1 MGEMS
6 ELGRKSLLT
15 FMVAVAISVSLAFN
29 IDTAYHSKYAGEE
42 NDFFGYK
49 VLQFMSGKNKGVLV
63 TAPLQNGSGEI
74 CRFESEES
82 NDCFTPPALSLA
94 NTTIPLKHFGL
105 SIAEDSTHSRFTVC
119 SPSVVHEC
127 YENSYLNSVCYQ
139 FKDQLQPVST
149 FRPGFQAC
157 TKKTVDLAFLF
168 DGSESM
174 TTEEFEKNKDFI
186 VDIMKSL
193 QNSSIKFAAAQFS
206 TIPRKVFDFNDYQ
219 EGRALD
225 NLKKEEHMKDLTNTH
240 RALRYMLANIF
251 ENQAAGA
258 SPDATKV
265 LVIITD
271 GDPSDP
277 DSRTDSI
284 IKKYDSK
291 NIIRFVIGVKN
302 VKLDKLRLIAS
313 EPKDNNTFKIE
324 DYNGLTGILENFE
337 KKIFKIEGST
347 MALAANLTN
356 EMSQS
361 GFSAVYHKD
370 TLVLGSV
377 GSNNWRGSLYEHHAP
392 PSAGLQI
399 QDPNMEE
406 DSYMGYSLSAGEK
419 NNTPLYFTGA
429 PRFQHTGQVV
439 LFTQVSNNWIAVQ
452 RVNGEQIGSY
462 FGAELCT
469 VDVDSDSNTDFLLVG
484 APLFHQS
491 QEKRE
496 GQISVYALTHELELK
511 SVMTLSVASRGR
523 FGTAISSL
531 ADLNGDGLRDVAV
544 GAPLEDNNRGAVYI
558 YLGDKHRGIRS
569 TFSQR
574 IMGGEILPGLQ
585 FFGQAVDGKID
596 LDDDGLTDIV
606 VGSQGVALSLRSKP
620 VFNVSAHLRF
630 EPAEISTDKID
641 CLENTATVLPMVIL
655 TACFDMAETTQRK
668 AGAPNTGLNI
678 AYTLTVD
685 PMRKTGFRGFLNE
698 SDKGAKN
705 LQSTVE
711 LKSKQTCFN
720 HSVSMPKCVQDT
732 LSPISI
738 KLNFSQPE
746 SETAIL
752 NVDSDRQ
759 TVVEVPFEKNC
770 RKNDTCIAELEVDF
784 NFITSTLLVV
794 DQAYF
799 NVTVSLSNHGDDS
812 YNTSLTLHYPPGLS
826 FSMMTLMKAS
836 RSTLHTCNDLEGVM
850 DKTICSVSLPVYRS
864 RSTATFKTLFRIMNT
879 YDWNDT
885 MSMTITGQSD
895 NENSTRGSMT
905 KSVPVQFQI
914 DLAVKLNEDSITYL
928 TFTPEDSAPKRL
940 VTIYEVKNLGFKALP
955 VVVTLNIPTKLKHNF
970 EMKNYQVS
978 VQQNKTQ
985 CRDTVDV
992 KSAYCS
998 DENDCKSIMCESFIL
1013 EKYSTIL
1020 FMLSGEVEFKDL
1032 KQHAKNVA
1040 FLKRYTGDGAEV
1052 LFKSFIQVRYDKQRY
1067 VQASSKKENKDST
1080 SFPQVQTDVRVE
1092 FIISPDQMLIIATG
1106 VGGGLLLLIII
1117 TVIMF
1122 KMGCFKRKTVQYYQD
1137 QEDQADGKSDP
1148 PTAAKTD
1155 GKPDPPTAAKTDGK
1169 PDPPTAAKTDGK
1181 PDPPAEAKTD
1191 GKSDPPAETKPL
1203 LDGGDDASDRIT
1215 PGNAAEG
1222 SDKTQSASAQTADH
1236 YAKVI

>member
-6 ELGRKSLLT
+6 ELGRNSLLT
-15 FMVAVAISVSLAFN
+15 FVVAVAISVSLAFN
-29 IDTAYHSKYAGEE
+29 IDMANHSMYTGKK
-42 NDFFGYK
+42 DFFGYK
-49 VLQFMSGKNKGVLV
+49 VLQFMSGQNKGVLV
-63 TAPLQNGSGEI
+63 TAPLQQNGSGKI
-74 CRFESEES
+74 CRYESEES
-82 NDCFTPPALSLA
+82 YDCFTPPALSLA

-105 SIAEDSTHSRFTVC
+105 SIAEDSTHSQFTVC
-119 SPSVVHEC
+119 SPSIVHEC
-127 YENSYLNSVCYQ
+127 NENSYLNSVCYQ
-139 FKDQLQPVST
+139 FNDQLQPVSNFT
-149 FRPGFQAC
+149 PGFQAC
-157 TKKTVDLAFLF
+157 TKKMVDLAFLF

-174 TTEEFEKNKDFI
+174 TTAEFEKNKDFI
-186 VDIMKSL
+186 IDIMEKMK
-193 QNSSIKFAAAQFS
+193 NSSIKFAAAQFS
-206 TIPRKVFDFNDYQ
+206 SDPRKVFDFNDYQ
-219 EGRALD
+219 KGTASD
-225 NLKKEEHMKDLTNTH
+225 DLKREVHMKQLTNTH
-240 RALRYMLANIF
+240 KALRYMLKNIF
-251 ENQAAGA
+251 ENQMAGA

-271 GDPSDP
+271 GDPSDR
-277 DSRTDSI
+277 DNKTDRI
-284 IKKYDSK
+284 IKKYDDK

-313 EPKDNNTFKIE
+313 EPKDNNTFKIQN
-324 DYNGLTGILENFE
+324 YNGLTGILENFE

-347 MALAANLTN
+347 GARAVNLTN

-377 GSNNWRGSLYEHHAP
+377 GSNTWRGSLYEHHVP
-392 PSAGLQI
+392 PSAGRQI

-419 NNTPLYFTGA
+419 NNVPLYFTGA

-439 LFTQVSNNWIAVQ
+439 LFTQVSNNWTAVE

-484 APLFHQS
+484 TPLFHQP
-491 QEKRE
+491 QERRE

-511 SVMTLSVASRGR
+511 SVMTVSVASRGR
-523 FGTAISSL
+523 FGTTISSL

-558 YLGDKHRGIRS
+558 YLGDKLRGIRN

-574 IMGGEILPGLQ
+574 IMGGKLQPELQ

-606 VGSQGVALSLRSKP
+606 VGSHGGALVLRSKP

-641 CLENTATVLPMVIL
+641 CLGNTDTALPMVIL
-655 TACFDMAETTQRK
+655 TACFDMAETTQSK
-668 AGAPNTGLNI
+668 AGVPNTGLNI

-685 PMRKTGFRGFLNE
+685 PMRKTGFRGFFNE
-698 SDKGAKN
+698 SVKGAKN
-705 LQSTVE
+705 LQSTVA
-711 LKSKQTCFN
+711 LRSKQTCFK
-720 HSVSMPKCVQDT
+720 HSVSMPKCVKNT
-732 LSPISI
+732 LSPIRI

-784 NFITSTLLVV
+784 NFTTSTLLVV

-799 NVTVSLSNHGDDS
+799 SVIVSLSNHGDDS

-826 FSMMTLMKAS
+826 FSMMTLKKAS

-850 DKTICSVSLPVYRS
+850 DKTTCSVSLPVYRS
-864 RSTATFKTLFRIMNT
+864 RSTATFNTLFRITNA
-879 YDWNDT
+879 YDWKDT

-895 NENSTRGSMT
+895 NENSTRGSLT
-905 KSVPVQFQI
+905 KSIHVQFQI

-928 TFTPEDSAPKRL
+928 NFTPEDSAPKRL

-955 VVVTLNIPTKLKHNF
+955 VVVTLNIPTKLKYNF

-985 CRDTVDV
+985 CRDTVDL
-992 KSAYCS
+992 KSGYCAS
-998 DENDCKSIMCESFIL
+998 DEYDCKSITCESFTL
-1013 EKYSTIL
+1013 EKYSTAL
-1020 FMLSGEVEFKDL
+1020 FILSGEVEFKDL

-1052 LFKSFIQVRYDKQRY
+1052 LFTSFIQVSYDKQRY

-1092 FIISPDQMLIIATG
+1092 FIISPEQRLIITTG

-1117 TVIMF
+1117 SVIMF

-1137 QEDQADGKSDP
+1137 QEDQASDQLDTPAQSDP
-1148 PTAAKTD
+1148 AIASSQSQ
-1155 GKPDPPTAAKTDGK
+1155 
-1169 PDPPTAAKTDGK
+1169 
-1181 PDPPAEAKTD
+1181 TD
-1191 GKSDPPAETKPL
+1191 GKSDAPAEAKPL
-1203 LDGGDDASDRIT
+1203 LDGDDDSDRIT

-1222 SDKTQSASAQTADH
+1222 SVKTQSAPAQTTDH